1 MSDPRFSVIM
11 PLYNRAGTVGRAV
24 QSVLDQTVQDF
35 ELIVV
40 DDGSTDDGAEKVAAF
55 VDRRVRLIR
64 LGENRGGNV
73 ARNAGIREAR
83 GEILCFLDSDD
94 LYLPTKLETVARI
107 FDERPDIDAVLDS
120 FRSIER
126 RDGGEKDC
134 RNPAVDDSGELSK
147 LLFTRRLW
155 KATPSI
161 SVRREA
167 AVRAGLFDE
176 GLRRRQDFD
185 FLARLAEKAKVA
197 SVPDITWLKS
207 YAPDAIT
214 RDLDRFM
221 PDLVAFWDRHPRL
234 YDDPELRPGFAA
246 DITRHYAKLMSSGRL
261 GILSRDFATIAKRIG
276 WPALISSLAT
286 GAGELRRLSRYR
298 REA

>member
-1 MSDPRFSVIM
+1 MKPRFSVIM
-11 PLYNRAGTVGRAV
+11 PLFNRAGTVERAI
-24 QSVLDQTVQDF
+24 QSVLDQTVESF

-40 DDGSTDDGAEKVAAF
+40 DDGSTDGGPELVAA
-55 VDRRVRLIR
+55 VMDARVRLIR

-73 ARNAGIREAR
+73 ARNAGCREAR

-94 LYLPTKLETVARI
+94 LYLPNKLETVARM
-107 FDERPDIDAVLDS
+107 FDERPAIDAVLDS

-134 RNPAVDDSGELSK
+134 RNPRVDDSRQIER

-167 AVRAGLFDE
+167 AIRAGLFDE
-176 GLRRRQDFD
+176 ELRRRQDFD
-185 FLARLAEKAKVA
+185 FLARLAKTAKIVA
-197 SVPDITWLKS
+197 TPEITWLKA

-221 PDLVAFWDRHPRL
+221 PDLIAFWDRHPQIYEER
-234 YDDPELRPGFAA
+234 EMRPGFAA
-246 DITRHYAKLMSSGRL
+246 DITRHFAKLVSRGRL
-261 GILSRDFATIAKRIG
+261 RLLKRDMSLVAQRIG
-276 WPALISSLAT
+276 WAALLSCLPA
-286 GAGELRRLSRYR
+286 GAVELRRLGRYR
-298 REA
+298 RSA